1 MGLFGRSK
9 ITAGLDIGSGYI
21 KLVVIDHGSDEPEIT
36 NVVAMP
42 LIPDAIV
49 DGEIMDPV
57 LVAETIRA
65 AAESAGLKKESVV
78 ASVGGH
84 DVIIKKIQ
92 MDRASEAD
100 ARQLMRWEAEQHVPF
115 DMEGVQ
121 LDFQIMDPEGTDP
134 QMSVLLV
141 AAKREVVDNRVGLL
155 GDAGLTPA
163 IMDVDSFALH
173 NAFERNY
180 PNALAGLVALVHL
193 GNETTHVI
201 LMQDGVPIVVRDIP
215 FGARRLREE
224 LQRVERI
231 SAEEAEEVLQGR
243 SSAGGLESFV
253 YEQVE
258 ELALGIERAVAFL
271 TAQTPDLELGRLFL
285 SGGCARVPG
294 LTEALASRLGVR
306 TEVANPLERIAVR
319 PEVMESVDI
328 DEIAPMLMLSVGLA
342 LRQAN

>member
-1 MGLFGRSK
+1 
-9 ITAGLDIGSGYI
+9 
-21 KLVVIDHGSDEPEIT
+21 
-36 NVVAMP
+36 
-42 LIPDAIV
+42 
-49 DGEIMDPV
+49 
-57 LVAETIRA
+57 
-65 AAESAGLKKESVV
+65 
-78 ASVGGH
+78 
-84 DVIIKKIQ
+84 
-92 MDRASEAD
+92 
-100 ARQLMRWEAEQHVPF
+100 
-115 DMEGVQ
+115 
-121 LDFQIMDPEGTDP
+121 
-134 QMSVLLV
+134 
-141 AAKREVVDNRVGLL
+141 
-155 GDAGLTPA
+155 
-163 IMDVDSFALH
+163 
-173 NAFERNY
+173 
-180 PNALAGLVALVHL
+180 VALVHL

-328 DEIAPMLMLSVGLA
+328 DEIA
-342 LRQAN
+342 